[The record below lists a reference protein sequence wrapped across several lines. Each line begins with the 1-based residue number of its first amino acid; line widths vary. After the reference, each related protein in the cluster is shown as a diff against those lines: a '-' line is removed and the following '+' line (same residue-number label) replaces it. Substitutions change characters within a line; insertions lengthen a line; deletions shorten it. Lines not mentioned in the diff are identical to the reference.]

1 MRVVK
6 WMLAG
11 ALFVIVLGFVL
22 LNWRMVT
29 VNFFGFFWRWP
40 VSLMVI
46 ASLLIGLLVGF
57 GLGLLSRKR
66 RSV

>member
-1 MRVVK
+1 M
-6 WMLAG
+6 
-11 ALFVIVLGFVL
+11 IVLGFVL